1 MYKSL
6 AVFVC
11 LLFLSSCTV
20 YTEKQ
25 SEALSQNAYAAND
38 SLKLSRVDLAYDYS
52 DLVVR
57 IVKPPKHRIDIKGI
71 IQSTTDTNAPTKE
84 IVLLPASYTNKSI
97 VTVGTKEYQVLLK
110 DAKIANQL
118 KIDNT
123 NLTTAKKNT
132 EEELARQIE
141 NNNKMVIALNKLQ
154 KEVIAKDLVILRLWV
169 VIGILALLI
178 GGYIYLRVSKLVM
191 L

>member
-1 MYKSL
+1 MYKFFVI
-6 AVFVC
+6 VFSI
-11 LLFLSSCTV
+11 LLLSSCTI

-57 IVKPPKHRIDIKGI
+57 IVKPPKHRIDIKSI
-71 IQSTTDTNAPTKE
+71 VQNTTDTNTPAKE
-84 IVLLPASYTNKSI
+84 VVLLPASYTNKSI
-97 VTVGTKEYQVLLK
+97 VTVGTREYQDLLK

-118 KIDNT
+118 KIDNN
-123 NLTTAKKNT
+123 NLNTAKKNT

-178 GGYIYLRVSKLVM
+178 GGYIYLRVSKLIM